1 MPIVNHTTCR
11 VIYGD
16 TDNMG
21 MAYHAN
27 YLRWFEI
34 GRTELFRF
42 LGLPY
47 REVEARGIYL
57 PVSEVHCNYLR
68 PVRYDD
74 VLIIETTVDP
84 TVRGGMKFHYTIRI
98 EADQTIAA
106 RGWTLHACVTPEGR
120 VVRPPS
126 FLKEAIDRCAGL
138 RSDDVRASRY
148 P

>member
-1 MPIVNHTTCR
+1 MPIVNKTTCR

-34 GRTELFRF
+34 GRTELFRS

-57 PVSEVHCNYLR
+57 PVSEVHCKYLH
-68 PVRYDD
+68 PVHYDD
-74 VLIIETTVDP
+74 VLVVETTVDP
-84 TVRGGMKFHYTIRI
+84 TVRGGMKFHYTVSI
-98 EADQTIAA
+98 EADRILAA

-120 VVRPPS
+120 VVRPPA
-126 FLKEAIDRCAGL
+126 FLQEAMLRCADG
-138 RSDDVRASRY
+138 SFDDGREPRNS
-148 P
+148 